1 MQTKHIIKQNL
12 HERNQ
17 LHKNVLSQTVVSL
30 SVAKK
35 KTKKKPQICWLK
47 TAAFYSPVVLEVEV

>member
-35 KTKKKPQICWLK
+35 KKKPQICWLK

>member
-30 SVAKK
+30 SVAQ
-35 KTKKKPQICWLK
+35 TKKNPQICWLK